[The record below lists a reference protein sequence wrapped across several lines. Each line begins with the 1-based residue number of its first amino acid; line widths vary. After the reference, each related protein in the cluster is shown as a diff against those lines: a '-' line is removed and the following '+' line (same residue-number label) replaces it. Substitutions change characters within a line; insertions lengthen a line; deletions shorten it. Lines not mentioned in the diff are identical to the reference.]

1 MAIKTEKVTSEDLRA
16 FKMGESRVYE
26 LPTYPAVR
34 SAKATAY
41 YCGRVEG
48 CRFVFSTEHD
58 SNVITIT
65 RMPR

>member
-1 MAIKTEKVTSEDLRA
+1 MATKTDKVTSEDLRA
-16 FKMGESRVYE
+16 IRMGESRVFE

-34 SAKATAY
+34 SAQATAY

-48 CRFVFSTEHD
+48 CRFVFVTERD
-58 SNVITIT
+58 SNTITIT